1 MMSSGNMYGEIPY
14 VGKPVSRIIFGTAVS
29 PLLAGQEEDELLDAV
44 LAAGINT
51 LDMAR
56 NYQEAENVVG
66 KWMKKRG
73 CRDRLVL
80 ISKCG
85 HPLSDGTKRISES
98 EIRKDFAESAE
109 ALGTDCIDIYLLHR
123 DDPSVEA
130 GAVIE
135 IMNALYVEGKIR
147 AFGGSNWSYRRIE
160 EANEYAYC
168 HGLMPF
174 SVSSPNFGLAEQVA
188 DPWGGGCVSI
198 SGSQNQEARD
208 WYRRMKMPI
217 VAYSSLARGLFSGR
231 VRGDAPEDADKILDM
246 FAMKGYASPRNFE
259 RLRRC
264 ERLAAEKKAT
274 VAQIAL
280 CWIFKQN
287 LNVFAVVGT
296 TNAKRLPNSLDA
308 LKIELTPSEAE
319 YLNLERDDI

>member
-1 MMSSGNMYGEIPY
+1 MI
-14 VGKPVSRIIFGTAVS
+14 
-29 PLLAGQEEDELLDAV
+29 
-44 LAAGINT
+44 
-51 LDMAR
+51 
-56 NYQEAENVVG
+56 
-66 KWMKKRG
+66 
-73 CRDRLVL
+73 
-80 ISKCG
+80 
-85 HPLSDGTKRISES
+85 
-98 EIRKDFAESAE
+98 
-109 ALGTDCIDIYLLHR
+109 
-123 DDPSVEA
+123 
-130 GAVIE
+130 
-135 IMNALYVEGKIR
+135 
-147 AFGGSNWSYRRIE
+147 
-160 EANEYAYC
+160 
-168 HGLMPF
+168 PF

-198 SGSQNQEARD
+198 SGLQNQEARD

-296 TNAKRLPNSLDA
+296 TNAKRLPDNLDA
-308 LKIELTPSEAE
+308 LRIEMTSSEAE